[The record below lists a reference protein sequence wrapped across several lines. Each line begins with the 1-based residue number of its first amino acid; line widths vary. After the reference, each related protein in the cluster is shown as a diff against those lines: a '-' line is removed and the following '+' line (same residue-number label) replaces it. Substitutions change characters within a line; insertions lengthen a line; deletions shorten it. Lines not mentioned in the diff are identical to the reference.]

1 MFILSQEGD
10 ENNAGEP
17 RFHDDTEHT
26 DNLDG
31 QAANKPNL
39 RVRAIIVLFVIGLV
53 IGTILTGY
61 YYYRKSSYRG
71 NPLNLR

>member
-1 MFILSQEGD
+1 MSQEGD
-10 ENNAGEP
+10 DSREP
-17 RFHDDTEHT
+17 RFHDDSEHT

-31 QAANKPNL
+31 QAANKPNS
-39 RVRAIIVLFVIGLV
+39 RVRAIIVFLIIGLV

>member
-1 MFILSQEGD
+1 MSQEGD

-17 RFHDDTEHT
+17 RFYDDTEHT

-39 RVRAIIVLFVIGLV
+39 RVRAIIVLFVIG
-53 IGTILTGY
+53 TILTGY
-61 YYYRKSSYRG
+61 YYYRKSYRG

>member
-1 MFILSQEGD
+1 MFIVSQEGD
-10 ENNAGEP
+10 GAGEP

-26 DNLDG
+26 DSLDG

-39 RVRAIIVLFVIGLV
+39 RVRVIIALLVIGLV
-53 IGTILTGY
+53 IGTIVAGY

>member
-1 MFILSQEGD
+1 MFIMSQEGD
-10 ENNAGEP
+10 GTGEP

-31 QAANKPNL
+31 QPANKPNL
-39 RVRAIIVLFVIGLV
+39 RVRAIIVLLVICLV
-53 IGTILTGY
+53 IGAILVSY
-61 YYYRKSSYRG
+61 HYYRKSSYRG